1 MNLFKKI
8 SISFSFLA
16 VLLLVTPAFALTAT
30 VDVDRVL
37 FEYSKAKT
45 AAEQFKTQE
54 ESLQK
59 TLIEAQKKIKET
71 TSPVE
76 KKNLENTYDKKLK
89 EQAEKI
95 KTEQLKKLQEIE
107 ADVFAAIDKVNNS
120 LDQYMSNE
128 LEESRTVEKDNSYVK
143 TLGTYPT
150 SNTEAAK
157 TSFLTLVVFI
167 LVMAIGFGI
176 IYWFYGG

>member
-107 ADVFAAIDKVNNS
+107 ADVFAAIDKVNNGKYDLILKKS
-120 LDQYMSNE
+120 ATIYCPNDIT
-128 LEESRTVEKDNSYVK
+128 EEVLKRLNGSKTVK
-143 TLGTYPT
+143 
-150 SNTEAAK
+150 
-157 TSFLTLVVFI
+157 
-167 LVMAIGFGI
+167 
-176 IYWFYGG
+176 